1 MQGNRNKKVMW
12 IIDSECS
19 RHMTSDKAL
28 LSQFKMKVGLIVTFG
43 DNNKGFIMG
52 YGNLV
57 VGNVVI
63 EDITLLEGLKTNLLS
78 VSQFN
83 DIGFNVEIRRDV
95 CSINFRKT
103 GKLDFKGVRKGSL
116 FVADMSTVE

>member
-1 MQGNRNKKVMW
+1 
-12 IIDSECS
+12 
-19 RHMTSDKAL
+19 MTSDKAL